1 MNAFPRRGQLKR
13 NTLGGVPSK
22 PVPKSGSTV
31 IGICI
36 HLSRLLAYPQF
47 NYRTMDHSMQP
58 DHFLTSIAHQQQILP
73 WVHITHPGLT
83 TAELQ
88 QWQHGHPTI
97 TLPDDLVAFL
107 RQTNGI
113 GIDQQHG
120 SGHLIGAAVYLYP
133 LVDIVPI
140 SQAMD
145 GKENDPNFPP
155 SWFAIGQDT
164 DASFSLALDVAR
176 STYWRIDP
184 IVPDEAERSGTT
196 FSECLAWLAPFLPS
210 AAAVYQRAA
219 EAKSMSI
226 NSDTEH

>member
-1 MNAFPRRGQLKR
+1 LQLTAFGARDRGFFEVIWCCAPRRQLKR
-13 NTLGGVPSK
+13 KTLGGVPSK

-113 GIDQQHG
+113 GIDQQQVY
-120 SGHLIGAAVYLYP
+120 GHLIGAAVYLYP

-140 SQAMD
+140 SQAMY

-164 DASFSLALDVAR
+164 DASF
-176 STYWRIDP
+176 
-184 IVPDEAERSGTT
+184 
-196 FSECLAWLAPFLPS
+196 
-210 AAAVYQRAA
+210 
-219 EAKSMSI
+219 
-226 NSDTEH
+226 